1 MLEIRAEPLSNG
13 TNHDK
18 ISSSWSVGVEYFST
32 EF

>member
-1 MLEIRAEPLSNG
+1 MLKIMGEPLSNG

-32 EF
+32 KF